1 MLSCK
6 KTYNIYSIKN
16 EWIELQNKGALNTP
30 FQEYEYVKR
39 AWKLFYPYY
48 LTRKCLA
55 CFYSFYEDGH
65 CVMILPVVHYLISR
79 KAELLLCVNG
89 LNYCDVLALDESYVK
104 LALAMMSKEYDSLRC
119 SNVLENSLLFSAL
132 KDRLSSD
139 YIENNVC
146 IHFGEDY
153 DAYNKSLSKSVRQNL
168 RTAYNRLST
177 DNKALEFRVLMGG
190 VIGVMRHSSI
200 CTAKG
205 MS

>member
-6 KTYNIYSIKN
+6 KTYSIYSIKN

-55 CFYSFYEDGH
+55 YFYSFYEDGH

-139 YIENNVC
+139 YIKNNVC

-153 DAYNKSLSKSVRQNL
+153 DAYYKSLSKSVRQNL

-177 DNKALEFRVLMGG
+177 DNKALEFKLCAIHRFVLPK
-190 VIGVMRHSSI
+190 
-200 CTAKG
+200 A
-205 MS
+205 